1 MNNASHFIYDEWV
14 TFKKT
19 MTTHHPITFL
29 HCVI

>member
-1 MNNASHFIYDEWV
+1 V

-19 MTTHHPITFL
+19 MTKHHPITFL